1 MKRDNAENLYW
12 AVGMVNGIAYALPKD
27 EEEVKQA
34 LHAVAV
40 VIDKVLRDEE
50 KDNEKRKAD

>member
-1 MKRDNAENLYW
+1 MRQGNTENLYW
-12 AVGMVNGIAYALPKD
+12 AVGMVNGIAYALPEDKK
-27 EEEVKQA
+27 EVKEA

-50 KDNEKRKAD
+50 KDNEQGGE